1 MIADVLVRGGDAMQ
15 DDSRIIALLQKRD
28 EQAIRII
35 REQYGTM
42 CLQIAYRITG
52 SREDAEE
59 CLSDMLMTVWN
70 TIPPMIPEKLP
81 AYLVSLVS
89 RRAIDKYESAR
100 RQKRGGTQFE
110 SALDELAEFL
120 PSGECVEQQIEQ
132 RELTNYIT
140 EWLRSLPS
148 GHRRIFMQRY
158 YWSESVQEIA
168 NANQMS
174 ADAVK
179 MQLMRLRNKLKA
191 YLRKEGLL

>member
-1 MIADVLVRGGDAMQ
+1 MQ
-15 DDSRIIALLQKRD
+15 DDSRIIALLKKRD
-28 EQAIRII
+28 EQAIKII

-52 SREDAEE
+52 SHEDAEE
-59 CLSDMLMTVWN
+59 CVDDMLITVWN

-81 AYLVSLVS
+81 AYLVSLIS
-89 RRAIDKYESAR
+89 RKAIDKYERAC

-120 PSGECVEQQIEQ
+120 PSGECVEQQVEQ

-148 GHRRIFMQRY
+148 GHKRIFMQRY

-168 NANQMS
+168 QANQMS
-174 ADAVK
+174 DDAVK
-179 MQLMRLRNKLKA
+179 MQLMRLRTKLKE

>member
-1 MIADVLVRGGDAMQ
+1 MDDPELSRLIAQRSEA
-15 DDSRIIALLQKRD
+15 AL
-28 EQAIRII
+28 QALRKKY
-35 REQYGTM
+35 EPLCMTV
-42 CLQIAYRITG
+42 AYNMLG

-110 SALDELAEFL
+110 GALDELAELL
-120 PSGECVEQQIEQ
+120 PSGECVEQQVEQ

-140 EWLRSLPS
+140 KWLRSLPS
-148 GHRRIFMQRY
+148 AHRRIFMQRY